1 MGAFEKII
9 STFKKIGNAYYES
22 KQRKEKMDLLLKQ
35 YEELMQ
41 KHEQLEDQDIDFSR
55 QILEVK
61 NMNSQ
66 ICEKLGALEDIKSD
80 LTLVKGGLQ
89 KSLLFSLRE
98 LHHELVVR
106 RKWCT
111 PQEKIEFNETY
122 SIYHALGENG
132 VADNYYREVMA
143 LPEKKPGDEN

>member
-1 MGAFEKII
+1 MGIVEKII
-9 STFKKIGNAYYES
+9 SAFKKIGKVYYES
-22 KQRKEKMDLLLKQ
+22 KRRKEKMDLLLAQ
-35 YEELMQ
+35 YEELIHN
-41 KHEQLEDQDIDFSR
+41 HEALEDQDRDFSR
-55 QILEVK
+55 QITDVK
-61 NMNSQ
+61 DMNQQ
-66 ICEKLGALEDIKSD
+66 ICEKLEALDDIKSD

-98 LHHELVVR
+98 LHNELAVR

-111 PQEKIEFNETY
+111 PQEKIEFQETY

-143 LPEKKPGDEN
+143 LPEKKPGDE